1 MQVSFII
8 QLIHFATASGKIQ
21 NQFFTLSSCF
31 MSHFKIIFSVS
42 TNENHY
48 IIVESLFIHKFSVCG
63 GAISQSYLKQMLFT
77 CVQLK
82 FHLWNVLWV
91 LLITKNLLDL
101 NAKIIICLH
110 FNEDF
115 PINLRFSMEK
125 AVLYKRSM
133 LLYG

>member
-1 MQVSFII
+1 MWGSNKPKLFKADAFYMCVV
-8 QLIHFATASGKIQ
+8 KIP
-21 NQFFTLSSCF
+21 F
-31 MSHFKIIFSVS
+31 MERSLGIA
-42 TNENHY
+42 HY
-48 IIVESLFIHKFSVCG
+48 
-63 GAISQSYLKQMLFT
+63 
-77 CVQLK
+77 
-82 FHLWNVLWV
+82 
-91 LLITKNLLDL
+91 TKNLLDL